1 MTTRIHNDDPD
12 AARFPE
18 PTRRAPLGR
27 RLPSSWLGRLAA
39 GALVALPV
47 FIGWAEAHSPKPT
60 ETPSSKG
67 PVQGYHGGYDPID
80 KSKAPAAAEGGKA
93 DRGNADEG
101 RGGRTVSGVI
111 TAIEG
116 RTLRLDNGLILA
128 VPPTLQVEQDVLA
141 VGTRIFARYERLGDA
156 LVVTAIS
163 RQSG

>member
-1 MTTRIHNDDPD
+1 MTTRIHKDEPD

-27 RLPSSWLGRLAA
+27 RLPSSWRVRLAA

-47 FIGWAEAHSPKPT
+47 FIGWAEAQSPKPT
-60 ETPSSKG
+60 EPSSKG

-80 KSKAPAAAEGGKA
+80 KSKAPAAPEGGKA

-116 RTLRLDNGLILA
+116 RTLRLDNGLVLA
-128 VPPTLQVEQDVLA
+128 VPPTLPVEQGVLA

-163 RQSG
+163 RQAG